1 MTTVNQG
8 MSVKEIK
15 QIVAQRVAN
24 AIEAIAI
31 YESINQTK
39 QQENKVA
46 GNASNKRK
54 WEGDHN
60 GGSNQQQNKEH
71 KVFRAHAVG
80 PNNKKEYA
88 RTLPLCNKC
97 KFHHVGL
104 CAERCNNCK
113 WRGHQARDCRI
124 SGPKAKPRPSMA
136 KLKVEVTCYECGELG
151 HYKRD
156 CPIVKLQNR
165 VDKYWK
171 GKARGDSIATT
182 SNINI

>member
-1 MTTVNQG
+1 MG
-8 MSVKEIK
+8 MSARRINE

-24 AIEAIAI
+24 AIKAIAI
-31 YESINQTK
+31 YESINQTQ
-39 QQENKVA
+39 QQENKVT

-54 WEGDHN
+54 WEGNHN
-60 GGSNQQQNKEH
+60 GGSNQRQNKEH
-71 KVFRAHAVG
+71 KVFRAHAIG

-88 RTLPLCNKC
+88 GTLPLCNKPE
-97 KFHHVGL
+97 G
-104 CAERCNNCK
+104 
-113 WRGHQARDCRI
+113 
-124 SGPKAKPRPSMA
+124 KPRPSMA

-171 GKARGDSIATT
+171 GKARGGSIATT
-182 SNINI
+182 SNINT